1 MKQLKVTM
9 VMTSIH
15 QFLYLPNL
23 LSLTLTHNKQTQ
35 MNNITKTEA
44 QKQERWAR
52 IAELN
57 AQGRVMTNTQQL
69 AIRNKQKKE
78 DMLQERAERVLN
90 SLTPST
96 IQSNAPMGTNSQSQ
110 ENKVVPEANVILPT
124 KKKVDTLALAADKII
139 KELQGV

>member
-1 MKQLKVTM
+1 
-9 VMTSIH
+9 
-15 QFLYLPNL
+15 
-23 LSLTLTHNKQTQ
+23 

-52 IAELN
+52 IAELK
-57 AQGRVMTNTQQL
+57 AQGRVMTPNQQL
-69 AIRNKQKKE
+69 AIRNKKKKE
-78 DMLQERAERVLN
+78 DILQERAERVLN

-96 IQSNAPMGTNSQSQ
+96 IQSNAPMGTNSQVDT
-110 ENKVVPEANVILPT
+110 NNVVPEANVILPA

>member
-1 MKQLKVTM
+1 
-9 VMTSIH
+9 MTI
-15 QFLYLPNL
+15 
-23 LSLTLTHNKQTQ
+23 
-35 MNNITKTEA
+35 ITKSLQ

-57 AQGRVMTNTQQL
+57 VQGRVMTNAQQL
-69 AIRNKQKKE
+69 SIRNKQKKE

-96 IQSNAPMGTNSQSQ
+96 IQSNAPMGTQSQSQ
-110 ENKVVPEANVILPT
+110 ENNVVPEANVILSA

>member
-1 MKQLKVTM
+1 
-9 VMTSIH
+9 
-15 QFLYLPNL
+15 
-23 LSLTLTHNKQTQ
+23 

-69 AIRNKQKKE
+69 SIRNKQKKE
-78 DMLQERAERVLN
+78 NMLQERAERVLN
-90 SLTPST
+90 SLTPSK
-96 IQSNAPMGTNSQSQ
+96 IQSNAPMGTNSQV
-110 ENKVVPEANVILPT
+110 EVNKIVPEANVILPA
-124 KKKVDTLALAADKII
+124 KKKVDTLALKADAII

>member
-1 MKQLKVTM
+1 M
-9 VMTSIH
+9 
-15 QFLYLPNL
+15 
-23 LSLTLTHNKQTQ
+23 
-35 MNNITKTEA
+35 NITKTEA

-69 AIRNKQKKE
+69 SIRNKKKKE
-78 DMLQERAERVLN
+78 DILKERAERVLN
-90 SLTPST
+90 SFTPST
-96 IQSNAPMGTNSQSQ
+96 IQSNAPMGTNSQVDT
-110 ENKVVPEANVILPT
+110 NNVVPEANVILPA

>member
-1 MKQLKVTM
+1 M
-9 VMTSIH
+9 
-15 QFLYLPNL
+15 
-23 LSLTLTHNKQTQ
+23 
-35 MNNITKTEA
+35 NITKTEA

-69 AIRNKQKKE
+69 SIRNKKKKE

-96 IQSNAPMGTNSQSQ
+96 IQSNAPKSQSQ
-110 ENKVVPEANVILPT
+110 ENNVVPEANVILPA
-124 KKKVDTLALAADKII
+124 KKKVDTLALKADAII

>member
-1 MKQLKVTM
+1 
-9 VMTSIH
+9 
-15 QFLYLPNL
+15 
-23 LSLTLTHNKQTQ
+23 

-69 AIRNKQKKE
+69 SIRNKQKKE
-78 DMLQERAERVLN
+78 NMLQERAERVLN
-90 SLTPST
+90 SLTPSK

-110 ENKVVPEANVILPT
+110 ENKVVPEANVTIAP
-124 KKKVDTLALAADKII
+124 KVKVDKLALAADKIL

>member
-1 MKQLKVTM
+1 M
-9 VMTSIH
+9 
-15 QFLYLPNL
+15 
-23 LSLTLTHNKQTQ
+23 
-35 MNNITKTEA
+35 NITKTEA

-57 AQGRVMTNTQQL
+57 AQGRVMTNAQQL
-69 AIRNKQKKE
+69 SIRNKKKKV

-96 IQSNAPMGTNSQSQ
+96 IQSNAPMGTNSQVD
-110 ENKVVPEANVILPT
+110 NIVPEANVILPA
-124 KKKVDTLALAADKII
+124 KKKVDTLALKADAII